1 MNISLYTLTSPL
13 HDQKAVDAASAEFLA
28 EIEGKLGFSFDF
40 RGPDFAEY
48 GCGGLDVIYVRT
60 GGTEGL
66 FEEVFPN
73 LGGNI
78 LLLTSGKSNSLAAS
92 MEILS
97 YLNQKGRQG
106 EIIHGSTEYI
116 AERLRVLSKVEA
128 ARKSLSGKKLG
139 VVGQPSD
146 WLISSTPDAAAIKS
160 KLGIELVHVPI
171 EELIQLVKSEEDL
184 SAYYQGCK
192 AHSGMAHPDIG
203 NSDLGH
209 PSLTEIAAQ
218 IPSAVQKYFDGA
230 VRIYYSLKKLIEK
243 YELSG
248 LTLRCFDLLTA
259 VENTGCLALAMLNA
273 EGYPAGCEG
282 DVPTLL
288 TMTVG
293 QALTGQCGFQ
303 CNPSRIN
310 PETGELLLAHC
321 TIPFDMIRSYS
332 FNTHFESGIGIA
344 IHGEMPEGD
353 ATIFK
358 LSGDLDRQFICKAN
372 LTGNPY
378 EKSLCRTQITME
390 ISEGIIL
397 DEGAGM
403 VGGAGMHSSNSAD
416 LKSPSAICR
425 DYFLKSPIGNHHV
438 VFSGDHAAV
447 FEAFIGTKL

>member
-1 MNISLYTLTSPL
+1 MSISLYTLTSPL

-28 EIEGKLGFSFDF
+28 EIEHKLGFNLDF
-40 RGPDFAEY
+40 HGPDFSGY
-48 GCGGLDVIYVRT
+48 GSGGLDVIYVRT

-66 FEEVFPN
+66 FEDVFPS
-73 LGGNI
+73 LKGNI

-116 AERLRVLSKVEA
+116 AERLRMLSQVEA
-128 ARKSLSGKKLG
+128 ARKSLSGKNLG
-139 VVGQPSD
+139 VVGLPSD
-146 WLISSTPDAAAIKS
+146 WLISSNPDAEVLKA
-160 KLGIELVHVPI
+160 KLGIKLVHVPI
-171 EELIQLVKSEEDL
+171 EELIELVKSDEDL
-184 SAYYQGCK
+184 SAYDHK
-192 AHSGMAHPDIG
+192 DMA
-203 NSDLGH
+203 
-209 PSLTEIAAQ
+209 EIAGQ
-218 IPSAVQKYFDGA
+218 IPSAIQKYTAGA
-230 VRIYYSLKKLIEK
+230 LRIYSALKKLIEK

-321 TIPFDMIRSYS
+321 TIPFDMIRNYS

-344 IHGEMPEGD
+344 IHGEMPEGP

-358 LSGDLDRQFICKAN
+358 LSGDLSRQFICKAN

-378 EKSLCRTQITME
+378 EKSLCRTQITMQ
-390 ISEGIIL
+390 
-397 DEGAGM
+397 
-403 VGGAGMHSSNSAD
+403 VGGN
-416 LKSPSAICR
+416 PTAICY
-425 DYFLKSPIGNHHV
+425 DYFLKSPIGNHHI
-438 VFSGDHAAV
+438 VFSGDHSAL
-447 FEAFIGTKL
+447 FEAFCKAL

>member
-28 EIEGKLGFSFDF
+28 EIEGKLGFGFDF

-128 ARKSLSGKKLG
+128 ARKSLNGKKLG
-139 VVGQPSD
+139 VIGQPSD
-146 WLISSTPDAAAIKS
+146 WLISSNPDAEAIKD
-160 KLGIELVHVPI
+160 KLGIKLIHVPI
-171 EELIQLVKSEEDL
+171 EELIQLVKSDEDL
-184 SAYYQGCK
+184 SAYGHAGKIQSDKGY
-192 AHSGMAHPDIG
+192 PD
-203 NSDLGH
+203 
-209 PSLTEIAAQ
+209 LTAIANQ

-230 VRIYYSLKKLIEK
+230 VRIYCALKRLIEK

-358 LSGDLDRQFICKAN
+358 LSGDLSRQFCCKTN

-390 ISEGIIL
+390 ISEGVIL
-397 DEGAGM
+397 DRGAGM
-403 VGGAGMHSSNSAD
+403 AAGAGMHSSNSAD

-438 VFSGDHAAV
+438 IFSGDHAAL
-447 FEAFIGTKL
+447 FEAFGKTL

>member
-28 EIEGKLGFSFDF
+28 EIEDKLGFEFDF
-40 RGPDFAEY
+40 RGPDFAGY

-66 FEEVFPN
+66 FEEIFPT
-73 LGGNI
+73 LEGDI

-116 AERLRVLSKVEA
+116 AERLRVLSQVEA
-128 ARKSLSGKKLG
+128 ARKSLKGKNLG

-146 WLISSTPDAAAIKS
+146 WLISSNPDTEAVKE
-160 KLGIELVHVPI
+160 KLGINLVHIPI
-171 EELIQLVKSEEDL
+171 EELIEIVKSDEDL
-184 SAYYQGCK
+184 SAYGHK
-192 AHSGMAHPDIG
+192 DMADIAG
-203 NSDLGH
+203 
-209 PSLTEIAAQ
+209 Q
-218 IPSAVQKYFDGA
+218 IPSAIQKYTDG
-230 VRIYYSLKKLIEK
+230 VLRIYSALKKLIKK

-248 LTLRCFDLLTA
+248 LTLRCFDLLTT

-321 TIPFDMIRSYS
+321 TIPFDMIGSYS
-332 FNTHFESGIGIA
+332 FNTQFESGIGIA

-358 LSGDLDRQFICKAN
+358 LSGDLSRQFCSKAK

-390 ISEGIIL
+390 LEN
-397 DEGAGM
+397 
-403 VGGAGMHSSNSAD
+403 SSVVLSKGNRVS
-416 LKSPSAICR
+416 SPTAICR

-438 VFSGDHAAV
+438 VFSGNHSAL
-447 FEAFIGTKL
+447 FEAFCRSL

>member
-28 EIEGKLGFSFDF
+28 EIEGKLGFGFDF
-40 RGPDFAEY
+40 HGPDFAGY

-60 GGTEGL
+60 GGTEGI
-66 FEEVFPN
+66 FEDVFPA

-97 YLNQKGRQG
+97 YLNQQGRQG
-106 EIIHGSTEYI
+106 EIIHGSTDYI
-116 AERLRVLSKVEA
+116 AERLRVLAQVEA
-128 ARKSLSGKKLG
+128 ARKSLNGKTLG
-139 VVGQPSD
+139 VIGQPSD
-146 WLISSTPDAAAIKS
+146 WLISSNPDAEAVKA
-160 KLGIELVHVPI
+160 KLGLELVQVSI
-171 EELIQLVKSEEDL
+171 EELIELVKSDEDL
-184 SAYYQGCK
+184 SAYS
-192 AHSGMAHPDIG
+192 HPNMAM
-203 NSDLGH
+203 
-209 PSLTEIAAQ
+209 IAAQ
-218 IPSAVQKYFDGA
+218 IPSAVQKYTSGA
-230 VRIYYSLKKLIEK
+230 LRIYSALKKLIEK

-282 DVPTLL
+282 DVPTLI

-293 QALTGQCGFQ
+293 QALTGHCGFQ

-310 PETGELLLAHC
+310 PQTGEMLLAHC
-321 TIPFDMIRSYS
+321 TIPLDMIRSYS

-344 IHGEMPEGD
+344 IHGEMPEGP

-358 LSGDLDRQFICKAN
+358 LSGDLGRQFCCKAR

-390 ISEGIIL
+390 IEGS
-397 DEGAGM
+397 D
-403 VGGAGMHSSNSAD
+403 
-416 LKSPSAICR
+416 ICR
-425 DYFLKSPIGNHHV
+425 EYFLKSPIGNHHV
-438 VFSGDHAAV
+438 VFSGDHAAL
-447 FEAFIGTKL
+447 FEAFCQTL

>member
-28 EIEGKLGFSFDF
+28 EIEGKLGFGFDF
-40 RGPDFAEY
+40 HGPDFAKY

-106 EIIHGSTEYI
+106 EIIHGSTDYI
-116 AERLRVLSKVEA
+116 AERLRVLAQVEA

-139 VVGQPSD
+139 VIGEPSD
-146 WLISSTPDAAAIKS
+146 WLISSNPDAEAVKA
-160 KLGIELVHVPI
+160 KLGINLVHVPI
-171 EELIQLVKSEEDL
+171 EELIEIVRSDEDL
-184 SAYYQGCK
+184 SAY
-192 AHSGMAHPDIG
+192 
-203 NSDLGH
+203 GH
-209 PSLTEIAAQ
+209 KDMEDIAAK
-218 IPSAVQKYFDGA
+218 IPAAVQKYTSGA
-230 VRIYYSLKKLIEK
+230 LRIYSALKKLIEK

-282 DVPTLL
+282 DVPTLM
-288 TMTVG
+288 TMAVG

-310 PETGELLLAHC
+310 PETGDLLLAHC

-344 IHGEMPEGD
+344 IHGEMPEGPS
-353 ATIFK
+353 TIFK
-358 LSGDLDRQFICKAN
+358 LSGDLSRQFCCKAN

-390 ISEGIIL
+390 ISEGVIL
-397 DEGAGM
+397 AAGAGM
-403 VGGAGMHSSNSAD
+403 ESSNSAD
-416 LKSPSAICR
+416 LKSPSAICH

-438 VFSGDHAAV
+438 VFSGDHAAL
-447 FEAFIGTKL
+447 FEAFCKAL

>member
-28 EIEGKLGFSFDF
+28 EIEGKLGFGFDF
-40 RGPDFAEY
+40 HGPDFAEY

-60 GGTEGL
+60 GGTEGI
-66 FEEVFPN
+66 FEEVFPA

-106 EIIHGSTEYI
+106 EIIHGSTDYI
-116 AERLRVLSKVEA
+116 AERLRVLAQVQT
-128 ARKSLSGKKLG
+128 ARKSLNGKKLG

-146 WLISSTPDAAAIKS
+146 WLISSNPDAEAVKA
-160 KLGIELVHVPI
+160 KLGLELVHVPI
-171 EELIQLVKSEEDL
+171 DELIEIVKSDEDL
-184 SAYYQGCK
+184 SAY
-192 AHSGMAHPDIG
+192 
-203 NSDLGH
+203 GH
-209 PSLTEIAAQ
+209 KDMEEIAAK
-218 IPSAVQKYFDGA
+218 IPAAVQKYTAGA
-230 VRIYYSLKKLIEK
+230 LRIYSALKKLIEK

-282 DVPTLL
+282 DVPTLM
-288 TMTVG
+288 TMAAG

-344 IHGEMPEGD
+344 IHGEMPEGPS
-353 ATIFK
+353 TIFK
-358 LSGDLDRQFICKAN
+358 LSGDLGRQFFCKAD

-378 EKSLCRTQITME
+378 EKSLCRTQITMK
-390 ISEGIIL
+390 IG
-397 DEGAGM
+397 DNA
-403 VGGAGMHSSNSAD
+403 A
-416 LKSPSAICR
+416 AICR

-438 VFSGDHAAV
+438 VFSGDHTAV
-447 FEAFIGTKL
+447 FEAFCKAL

>member
-1 MNISLYTLTSPL
+1 MSISLYTLTSPL

-28 EIEGKLGFSFDF
+28 EIEGKLGFGFDF
-40 RGPDFAEY
+40 HGPDFEEY

-60 GGTEGL
+60 GGTEGI
-66 FEEVFPN
+66 FEEVFPV

-97 YLNQKGRQG
+97 YLNQRGRQG
-106 EIIHGSTEYI
+106 EIIHGSTDYI
-116 AERLRVLSKVEA
+116 AERLRILAQVQT
-128 ARKSLSGKKLG
+128 ARKSLNGKKLG
-139 VVGQPSD
+139 VIGQPSD
-146 WLISSTPDAAAIKS
+146 WLISSNPDAEAVKA
-160 KLGIELVHVPI
+160 KLGLELVHVPI
-171 EELIQLVKSEEDL
+171 DELIEIVKSDEDL
-184 SAYYQGCK
+184 SAYNHAGIK
-192 AHSGMAHPDIG
+192 APSKGSPDIA
-203 NSDLGH
+203 
-209 PSLTEIAAQ
+209 EISAQ
-218 IPSAVQKYFDGA
+218 IPAAVQKYLDGA
-230 VRIYYSLKKLIEK
+230 VRIYYALKKLIEK

-310 PETGELLLAHC
+310 PETGGLLLAHC

-358 LSGDLDRQFICKAN
+358 LSGDLSRQFCCKAN

-378 EKSLCRTQITME
+378 EKSLCRTQITMK
-390 ISEGIIL
+390 IG
-397 DEGAGM
+397 DNA
-403 VGGAGMHSSNSAD
+403 A
-416 LKSPSAICR
+416 AICR

-438 VFSGDHAAV
+438 VFSGDHTAV
-447 FEAFIGTKL
+447 FEAFCKAL